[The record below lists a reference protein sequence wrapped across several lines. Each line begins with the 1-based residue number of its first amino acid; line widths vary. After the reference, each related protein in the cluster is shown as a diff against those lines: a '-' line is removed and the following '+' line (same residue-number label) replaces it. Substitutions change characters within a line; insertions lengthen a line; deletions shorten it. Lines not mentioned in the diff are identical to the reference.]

1 MFAETARAGKQGA
14 EHGAGAPAAPM
25 QSTGSRSR
33 PASLNR
39 RAARQ
44 TGTREVWPWSLLVPW
59 LEGDLRARAA
69 ANPGRA
75 AAAEAGGDPY
85 DSPAAAMPL
94 REFLEAPLVAETLH
108 NGSALQARA
117 GLC

>member
-1 MFAETARAGKQGA
+1 MM
-14 EHGAGAPAAPM
+14 PM
-25 QSTGSRSR
+25 QSPGCPSR
-33 PASLNR
+33 PASLYER
-39 RAARQ
+39 GARQ

-59 LEGDLRARAA
+59 LEADLRARAA
-69 ANPGRA
+69 AHPGRA

-108 NGSALQARA
+108 NGSALQARV
-117 GLC
+117 GVVLRPWL